1 MNHYKLL
8 LPPPATCPNDCIVGP
23 TDISEVIVSSSSSS
37 SSSSW
42 GKRANSTRKRKHNN
56 DNDNNA
62 GTNYSNGNIDGGA
75 ANFAADTSHNS
86 FQTAIQT
93 FLSSGCCVIPGDGR
107 RKRKRRRRSN
117 DSSTTNNLLP
127 DEELSLSCLPPE
139 FVDICLHRA
148 KTDYLYLDNLLKIE
162 REKILTT
169 NKSNSN
175 HQQHQHHH
183 KLTAITRQDYSELCA
198 RDGGRIDIRYKMK
211 DYPYNCG
218 GLIYNTFV
226 YPLIQALLN
235 GSSADNND
243 NDNDNDIEN
252 NNEPIQLV
260 YAGVMWGMPID
271 IDNNNNNSSS
281 SDDECCHHQ
290 KWHADG
296 GHLFSQAQQDQ
307 LLPPGFT
314 LPPHCINV
322 FYPLVDLTQENG
334 PTEFR
339 IGSHRRDDNNLSK
352 IAKDNKASKLVE
364 FPLLCPAGG
373 AVLFDYRIQHRGRA
387 NMSSSFPFSTA
398 TATTPSSTTTKLN
411 TAEVVAEVIPEEGNI
426 PPPTTS
432 SSSSS
437 PTTTTETT
445 KAEMEVVNKGR
456 PVLYLAYAKT
466 WFKDHGNTRSGRR
479 LCPKSS
485 SSSSSSS
492 NSASRTLTG
501 QPVPYGKG
509 FENYDTT
516 SNSDNNIND
525 VDCDGDS
532 DGDSDGDVDG
542 TDTNNEN
549 DGDTNISNGTTATAT
564 AAATDDDNDN
574 DDDNHDDHDNNNR
587 YGNDNNS
594 NEDGEPWMLFQ
605 MTVELPN
612 NTSEIIRVH
621 KGDIAVEVSQ
631 QFCYK
636 HSLSDDFISILTQT
650 IQQQMNECCM

>member
-1 MNHYKLL
+1 MNHYKVL
-8 LPPPATCPNDCIVGP
+8 LPRPATCPNDCIVGP
-23 TDISEVIVSSSSSS
+23 TDLSEVIVSSSSL
-37 SSSSW
+37 SSSW
-42 GKRANSTRKRKHNN
+42 GKRANSTRKRKHNDDN
-56 DNDNNA
+56 NDNNA
-62 GTNYSNGNIDGGA
+62 GTNSSGNIDGSST
-75 ANFAADTSHNS
+75 NFAADTNNS

-93 FLSSGCCVIPGDGR
+93 FLSSGCCVIPGGR
-107 RKRKRRRRSN
+107 RKRRSN
-117 DSSTTNNLLP
+117 ESTTNNLP
-127 DEELSLSCLPPE
+127 EELSLSCLPPE

-148 KTDYLYLDNLLKIE
+148 KTDYMYLNNLLKIE
-162 REKILTT
+162 REKIILTTT
-169 NKSNSN
+169 NKNSN
-175 HQQHQHHH
+175 PHHHHQHHH
-183 KLTAITRQDYSELCA
+183 KLTAVTRQDYSELCA

-218 GLIYNTFV
+218 GLIYNTIV
-226 YPLIQALLN
+226 YPLLQELLN
-235 GSSADNND
+235 GTSSVNDNND
-243 NDNDNDIEN
+243 NEN

-271 IDNNNNNSSS
+271 IDDNNNNNSRS
-281 SDDECCHHQ
+281 SDDDDCFHPHHQ

-339 IGSHRRDDNNLSK
+339 IGSHRRRDNVE
-352 IAKDNKASKLVE
+352 DKALKEVE

-387 NMSSSFPFSTA
+387 NVSSCSSSSTA
-398 TATTPSSTTTKLN
+398 TSTTSATTPFSTTTKLN
-411 TAEVVAEVIPEEGNI
+411 TTAEGVAEVIAEEEKNT
-426 PPPTTS
+426 PPPTSSTS
-432 SSSSS
+432 S
-437 PTTTTETT
+437 TTSTGTT
-445 KAEMEVVNKGR
+445 KAEMEIVNKGR

-485 SSSSSSS
+485 SSSSS

-516 SNSDNNIND
+516 SNSDNTIND
-525 VDCDGDS
+525 ADCDSNG
-532 DGDSDGDVDG
+532 DGDGDG
-542 TDTNNEN
+542 TGTNNEN
-549 DGDTNISNGTTATAT
+549 DGDTNISNGN
-564 AAATDDDNDN
+564 DNGVGNNENNSRDDND
-574 DDDNHDDHDNNNR
+574 
-587 YGNDNNS
+587 G
-594 NEDGEPWMLFQ
+594 GEPWMLFQ

-612 NTSEIIRVH
+612 NKLEIIRVH

-650 IQQQMNECCM
+650 IQQQMNECML